1 MIKRSFRPLWSY
13 DVVKTENWLNSMS
26 LAGYRLIRVNF
37 KARVFTFESF
47 PPQPLFYR
55 IVFQKN
61 CRGNV
66 PANILSSGWKV
77 DIASK
82 NHYIVHHDSP
92 SPAMASPSY
101 SGVLDKNRKLKFIIG
116 ILLLMLLLPFLLIV
130 IFPYALIIILFEVMG
145 WGISLAILLALIW
158 MTYTYFKLLE
168 TNRQLEQLCGEDLNL
183 DFTIPRDG
191 LLSEGEEKE
200 MLKTKRLV
208 RRIRI
213 AWTYEPDK
221 IEKWLETMESKG
233 FNLYRLSRL
242 GNTFYFVKGT
252 PRRMKYSIDY
262 QNKAQGQ
269 YFAINKEAGWKLVFT
284 SPTRLMAQTIW
295 SHEVPQGGWEPEF
308 YSDAELKIKQARR
321 FAMTY
326 SYCFIPLCLVYIF
339 MAIHEIT
346 GWYFTGYCDYFEL
359 VIQTI
364 LIFEFGHLA
373 LRTIRYYFRVRNGSR
388 TTKK

>member
-1 MIKRSFRPLWSY
+1 MIKRFFRPLWSY

-26 LAGYRLIRVNF
+26 LDGYRLIRVNF
-37 KARVFTFESF
+37 KARIFTFESF
-47 PPQPLFYR
+47 PSQALFYR

-61 CRGNV
+61 CRGNAPTNV
-66 PANILSSGWKV
+66 LSSGWKADV
-77 DIASK
+77 TSR
-82 NHYIVHHDSP
+82 NYYIVHHDSS
-92 SPAMASPSY
+92 SPDMASPSY
-101 SGVLDKNRKLKFIIG
+101 SGMLDKNRTLKFIIG
-116 ILLLMLLLPFLLIV
+116 ILLLSLLLPLLLIV
-130 IFPYALIIILFEVMG
+130 IFPYALIIVLFEMMG
-145 WGISLAILLALIW
+145 WVISLAILLVLIW

-183 DFTIPRDG
+183 DFTIPRDER
-191 LLSEGEEKE
+191 LSEREEKE
-200 MLKTKRLV
+200 MLKTKQLV

-221 IEKWLETMESKG
+221 TEKWLEAMESKG

-242 GNTFYFVKGT
+242 GSTFYFMKGT

-295 SHEVPQGGWEPEF
+295 SHEIPQGGRTPEF
-308 YSDAELKIKQARR
+308 YSDAELKIKQAKR
-321 FAMTY
+321 FAVTY
-326 SYCFIPLCLVYIF
+326 FCIFIPLCLVSIF
-339 MAIHEIT
+339 MVIREIT

-359 VIQTI
+359 VIQTL
-364 LIFEFGHLA
+364 LIFEFGYLA